1 MQIGGY
7 RERPRVQISG
17 KREISPNPCNNR
29 LEEIRSQ
36 FNLSIII
43 PSAGGEREAKN
54 ARKIT
59 LARETRMH
67 GGNDERGRLLIER
80 IIQCLLF
87 QKENNYGS

>member
-29 LEEIRSQ
+29 LEETRSQ

-43 PSAGGEREAKN
+43 PSAGGKREAKN

-59 LARETRMH
+59 ATRSRDTKRECTVGTMNE
-67 GGNDERGRLLIER
+67 GG
-80 IIQCLLF
+80 F
-87 QKENNYGS
+87 